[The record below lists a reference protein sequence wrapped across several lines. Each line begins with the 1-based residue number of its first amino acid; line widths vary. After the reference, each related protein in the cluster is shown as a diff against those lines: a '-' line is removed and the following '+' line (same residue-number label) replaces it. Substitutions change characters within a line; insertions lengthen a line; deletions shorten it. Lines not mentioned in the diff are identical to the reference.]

1 MSRKLHELLRG
12 EERNY
17 ILPFFWQR
25 GEEEAVIRE
34 ELARIREAGIHAV
47 CVESRPHPDMLGPQW
62 WKDMDIIM
70 DEARKHGMQIWVFDD
85 DHFPTGHAAG
95 KVKDAPLEHQRQF
108 LSERRID
115 ARGPDSEASFLLR
128 PWSVLDGARPV
139 GAAAARRDPVTGELD
154 GEFIAIDLEASVQD
168 GVLYW
173 PVPEGY
179 WTICLFVVTREGG
192 DDRRKDYLNPIV
204 PESTQI
210 LIDTIYEAYY
220 ARYKDDFGVAFAGF
234 FSDEPGFYN
243 SKASYDYASGLGD
256 AKMALPWRSD
266 LLELLEAEYGQNL
279 RQHLPLLWHE
289 GGPQT
294 FAVRY
299 AYMNVVS
306 KLYAEHFSRRIG
318 DWCRERGVAYIGHL
332 MEDNNVHARLGCG
345 AGHFFRA
352 LEGQDMSGLD
362 VVLWQIV
369 PGFDEMSFSWM
380 GGKTDSVFFHY
391 GMTKLAASLGH
402 IDPRKQGRTFC
413 EIFGAYGWAEGLKLM
428 KWLTDHMLVR
438 GVNHFV
444 PHAFSQKEFPDWDCP
459 PHFYA
464 RGYNPQFRYYR
475 LLNDYTN
482 RVCHL
487 LNDGEH
493 IASAAVLYHAEAEW
507 SGEYMLFQEPVKQ
520 LMQSQI
526 DCDVLP
532 IDILVSS
539 EVIDG
544 ELAVHKERYRC
555 LIVPYAEALP
565 IEWLDKLTELAS
577 AGLSIIFID
586 ALPVRAS
593 QSVPCE
599 EVLKKLAA
607 YPQVTITPLKL
618 LAETLID
625 RGMNE
630 LVIRYKQPYL
640 RAYQYRHDQL
650 EVLMLFNENPDQ
662 PIETSITL
670 PGSGV
675 WLRYDAFT
683 NKVDRVGA
691 GENYQLD
698 LRLSAYESL
707 ILLRVPVGEEGNL
720 PAPIGQ
726 WQRAPLGTDLSLY
739 ASADRALSRRMIEP
753 FQWSI
758 SLATAKEYPTF
769 TPWGTMKELRNM
781 SSRDLLPRFS
791 GTMKYECVVTGE
803 LTGEITDPIWLDL
816 GQVYETAQVWVNGQ
830 DVGVKL
836 CAPYVWNIARYW
848 KQGENELTIEVTN
861 TLAKNQQDWFS
872 KFVQQEPSGLLGPV
886 SIIGSSAISQGSGE

>member
-1 MSRKLHELLRG
+1 MSRKLHELLNG

-154 GEFIAIDLEASVQD
+154 GEFIAIDLDASVQD

-289 GGPQT
+289 GGTQT

-380 GGKTDSVFFHY
+380 GGKTDSVF
-391 GMTKLAASLGH
+391 
-402 IDPRKQGRTFC
+402 
-413 EIFGAYGWAEGLKLM
+413 
-428 KWLTDHMLVR
+428 
-438 GVNHFV
+438 
-444 PHAFSQKEFPDWDCP
+444 
-459 PHFYA
+459 
-464 RGYNPQFRYYR
+464 
-475 LLNDYTN
+475 
-482 RVCHL
+482 
-487 LNDGEH
+487 
-493 IASAAVLYHAEAEW
+493 
-507 SGEYMLFQEPVKQ
+507 
-520 LMQSQI
+520 
-526 DCDVLP
+526 
-532 IDILVSS
+532 
-539 EVIDG
+539 
-544 ELAVHKERYRC
+544 
-555 LIVPYAEALP
+555 
-565 IEWLDKLTELAS
+565 
-577 AGLSIIFID
+577 
-586 ALPVRAS
+586 
-593 QSVPCE
+593 
-599 EVLKKLAA
+599 
-607 YPQVTITPLKL
+607 
-618 LAETLID
+618 
-625 RGMNE
+625 
-630 LVIRYKQPYL
+630 
-640 RAYQYRHDQL
+640 
-650 EVLMLFNENPDQ
+650 
-662 PIETSITL
+662 SIT
-670 PGSGV
+670 G
-675 WLRYDAFT
+675 
-683 NKVDRVGA
+683 
-691 GENYQLD
+691 
-698 LRLSAYESL
+698 
-707 ILLRVPVGEEGNL
+707 
-720 PAPIGQ
+720 
-726 WQRAPLGTDLSLY
+726 
-739 ASADRALSRRMIEP
+739 
-753 FQWSI
+753 
-758 SLATAKEYPTF
+758 
-769 TPWGTMKELRNM
+769 
-781 SSRDLLPRFS
+781 
-791 GTMKYECVVTGE
+791 
-803 LTGEITDPIWLDL
+803 
-816 GQVYETAQVWVNGQ
+816 
-830 DVGVKL
+830 
-836 CAPYVWNIARYW
+836 
-848 KQGENELTIEVTN
+848 
-861 TLAKNQQDWFS
+861 
-872 KFVQQEPSGLLGPV
+872 
-886 SIIGSSAISQGSGE
+886 